1 MDLAAQHVL
10 LEVGAITY
18 MVRVLFNV
26 TLTIRH
32 LLNWLNL
39 PLLAGF
45 YLPNGKYI
53 ETKSI
58 KNRSESDS
66 SNIIFLSLV
75 GY

>member
-1 MDLAAQHVL
+1 ML
-10 LEVGAITY
+10 LEVGAITC

-45 YLPNGKYI
+45 VLLLPNGKYF
-53 ETKSI
+53 ETKNI
-58 KNRSESDS
+58 QNRSESDS
-66 SNIIFLSLV
+66 SNIIFCH
-75 GY
+75 